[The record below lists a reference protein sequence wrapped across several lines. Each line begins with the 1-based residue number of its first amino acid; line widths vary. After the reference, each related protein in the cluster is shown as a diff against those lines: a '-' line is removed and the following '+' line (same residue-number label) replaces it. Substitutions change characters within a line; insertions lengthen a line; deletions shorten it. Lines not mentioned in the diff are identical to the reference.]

1 MTLVERDRPIDHLE
15 QLLSESRT
23 GRGQVALISGGLAS
37 GKTALLDAF
46 TDRATASGALVL
58 SATGS
63 RAERTLQM
71 GVLDQL
77 FRSPALPPQ
86 VAHDA
91 ADLVTVSAQGPDE
104 EDLDPVTIR
113 RSHVSRVHGIC
124 SVLLDL
130 SREHPLVVTIDDLQF
145 VDGASLQVL
154 LYLQRRIRT
163 ARIMIV
169 FSEWDRRRTSLP
181 RSHAELTRRPHHV
194 IKLPMLSEEGV
205 AQLAAEHLDPATALH
220 LAPRLHQW
228 SGGNPLLLRAL
239 LQDRTA
245 TGLSD
250 AAETPGP
257 GAAFARAVL
266 SCLHR
271 WDPLLPEVARALA
284 VLGDYS
290 SPSMVR
296 RLIGVEI
303 GTAAQV
309 IGVLQE
315 AGLLRDL
322 TFRHQAARAAV
333 LGSLEPADRTLL
345 HQRAAAILREH
356 GVAASDVAHHLIA
369 ADSGEGQWAAQALR
383 EAAQEALAMN
393 RPEFAVQC
401 LTLALGACSDEQSR
415 TAVRRTLMRIEW
427 RANPSAAARHLPP
440 LHNALRAGTLS
451 GRDAVL
457 LVRHL
462 LWQGSPEAETVAKEV
477 FRDADEQCDIETM
490 AEVRLT
496 QAWIHGLSP
505 LAGDTG
511 LEAPAALEKKP
522 GKANGNLWAQ
532 AGATLAAALAA
543 QNSGRVVDNAEHI
556 LRSCQLD
563 DRTLEAIAC
572 VLTALIYAGR
582 SDLAAAWCDSLS
594 QDAERHGAGT
604 WQAVLTALRAEIN
617 LRQGN
622 VAQAAAQARDALD
635 RLPAQ
640 AWGVVVGLPLST
652 AILAD
657 TAMGRHTPLPERAVP
672 PAMFDSIFGM
682 RYLHARGHRHFANNR
697 VLAAIND
704 FQRCGDQAQQ
714 QGADLPVL
722 VPWRTD
728 LAQAHIRMNQLQ
740 TAREL
745 AEEELGRPGAES
757 PAVRGHALRV
767 LAAASDPKLRSAL
780 LRKAVDA
787 LQDSGDRVEL
797 SYALNELSQVHHE
810 QGHYH
815 RARVAARQ
823 AAREV
828 RTHHPKELLS
838 QPLVR
843 PDRPDRH
850 DRHDDDSESAVSA
863 SESVLSDAERRVAT
877 LAALGHTNR
886 EISRRLFIT
895 ISTVEQHLTRVY
907 RKLNVSGRGDLPAGL
922 TVHRDHPA
930 VSAGPHKSQ
939 AC

>member
-1 MTLVERDRPIDHLE
+1 MTLVERDRPIDLLE
-15 QLLSESRT
+15 QLLSESRA

-37 GKTALLDAF
+37 GKTAVLDAF
-46 TDRATASGALVL
+46 TDRATAAGALVL

-77 FRSPALPPQ
+77 FRSPALPPEA
-86 VAHDA
+86 AHNA
-91 ADLVTVSAQGPDE
+91 ADLVTVAAQGPDE
-104 EDLDPVTIR
+104 EDLDPVTIH

-130 SREHPLVVTIDDLQF
+130 SRDHPLVITVDDLQF

-154 LYLQRRIRT
+154 LYLQRRIRA
-163 ARIMIV
+163 ARIVIV
-169 FSEWDRRRTSLP
+169 FSEWDRRRTPLP
-181 RSHAELTRRPHHV
+181 RSYAELTRRPHHV

-205 AQLAAEHLDPATALH
+205 AQLAAEYLEPAAALR

-228 SGGNPLLLRAL
+228 SGGNPLLARAL
-239 LQDRTA
+239 LQDRVA
-245 TGLSD
+245 AGLSD
-250 AAETPGP
+250 ASDSPDTYT
-257 GAAFARAVL
+257 AFTSGVL

-309 IGVLQE
+309 VGVLQE
-315 AGLLRDL
+315 AGLLQQDL
-322 TFRHQAARAAV
+322 TFRHQAARAAI
-333 LGSLEPADRTLL
+333 LGSLEPGDRTVL

-369 ADSGEGQWAAQALR
+369 ADSGEGRWAAEALR

-393 RPEFAVQC
+393 RPDFAVQC
-401 LTLALGACSDEQSR
+401 LTLALGACSDQQSG
-415 TAVRRTLMRIEW
+415 TAIRRTLMRIEW

-440 LHNALRAGTLS
+440 LHDALRAGTLS

-496 QAWIHGLSP
+496 QSWIHGLS
-505 LAGDTG
+505 LLGSDTG
-511 LEAPAALEKKP
+511 LDAPTALKKNP
-522 GKANGNLWAQ
+522 GKANGNLWVQ
-532 AGATLAAALAA
+532 AGATLGAALAA
-543 QNSGRVVDNAEHI
+543 QSSSRVVDNAEHI

-572 VLTALIYAGR
+572 VLTALVYAGR
-582 SDLAAAWCDSLS
+582 SDLAGAWCDSLA
-594 QDAERHGAGT
+594 QDAERQGAGT
-604 WQAVLTALRAEIN
+604 WKAVLTALRAEIN

-622 VAQAAAQARDALD
+622 VAEAAAQARDALD
-635 RLPAQ
+635 QLPAQ
-640 AWGVVVGLPLST
+640 AWGVVIGLPLST

-657 TAMGRHTPLPERAVP
+657 TAMGRHTPLPEQAVP
-672 PAMFDSIFGM
+672 PAMFDSIFGL
-682 RYLHARGHRHFANNR
+682 RYLHARGHRHFAQDR

-704 FQRCGDQAQQ
+704 FQRCGDQAQER
-714 QGADLPVL
+714 GADLPVL

-728 LAQAHIRMNQLQ
+728 LAQVHIRMNQLQ

-745 AEEELGRPGAES
+745 AEEELARPGADS
-757 PAVRGHALRV
+757 PVVRGHALRV
-767 LAAASDPKLRSAL
+767 LAAASEPKLRSGL

-797 SYALNELSQVHHE
+797 SHTLNELSRLHHE

-828 RTHHPKELLS
+828 RTHHTKELLA
-838 QPLVR
+838 QPPVR
-843 PDRPDRH
+843 PDRPA
-850 DRHDDDSESAVSA
+850 DDSESAASA
-863 SESVLSDAERRVAT
+863 NDSVLSDAERRVAT

-907 RKLNVSGRGDLPAGL
+907 RKLNVRGRADLPAGL
-922 TVHRDHPA
+922 TVHRDHPT
-930 VSAGPHKSQ
+930 VGAGPHTSQ
-939 AC
+939 AY